1 MTSLIQ
7 ADIFFFIS
15 SIAFVILGI
24 LAVIV
29 LVYVI
34 KVLHSFMRILERV
47 EESMDSIGDAT
58 MELIDEMRDN
68 MFFRMLFPAKKK
80 PRIHKP
86 KDLPK

>member
-1 MTSLIQ
+1 MESIIQ

-34 KVLHSFMRILERV
+34 KVLHSFMRILEKV
-47 EESMDSIGDAT
+47 EDSMDTIGDVT

-68 MFFRMLFPAKKK
+68 VFFRMLFKPKKK
-80 PRIHKP
+80 IHEKR
-86 KDLPK
+86 K